1 MARQFLNP
9 APAGPS
15 DEELNSGAIT
25 GDPRLLP
32 FGGSP
37 DQLQSAVSGIGDNVS
52 GPQMN
57 TNRAQGVMM
66 RMRMHRQ
73 PPQGAAMPRRSKLS
87 TLTKGY

>member
-15 DEELNSGAIT
+15 DQELNSGAVT
-25 GDPRLLP
+25 GDPILLP

-37 DQLQSAVSGIGDNVS
+37 SQLHSVVSGIGDNVS
-52 GPQMN
+52 GPLTN

-66 RMRMHRQ
+66 RMHRQ
-73 PPQGAAMPRRSKLS
+73 PPQGAPMPRRSKLS

>member
-15 DEELNSGAIT
+15 DQELNSGAIT
-25 GDPRLLP
+25 GDPILLP

-37 DQLQSAVSGIGDNVS
+37 SQLHSAVSGIGDNVS
-52 GPQMN
+52 GPLMN

-66 RMRMHRQ
+66 RMHRQ
-73 PPQGAAMPRRSKLS
+73 SPQGAPMPRRSKLS

>member
-1 MARQFLNP
+1 MARTFLNP

-25 GDPRLLP
+25 GDPQLLP

-37 DQLQSAVSGIGDNVS
+37 SQVHNAVSGIGDNVS
-52 GPQMN
+52 GPLMN

-66 RMRMHRQ
+66 RVRMHRQ
-73 PPQGAAMPRRSKLS
+73 PPQGAAMPRRSRLS